1 MADIKKYYWLKLMKD
16 FFTQPKIKK
25 LRRIAGG
32 DTYTIIYLKLQ
43 LLSIDNNAVLEYQE
57 IENDFIEEMALT
69 IDEDV
74 ENVKVTIN
82 YLIAQGMMEKVDDHH
97 YILVETLKSIGS
109 ETSKAELMRKK
120 RGIEK
125 EIVKNGNNVT
135 KVLPTVTNAL
145 PTRYQSVTDVLPS
158 VTNCYT
164 EIEKEKELEKELE
177 LKKELESDKKKDKR
191 ETYVSI
197 LDSYTSNDS
206 LKSSLNDFV
215 EMRKKMKGFTT
226 RAFKLALNKL
236 DELTNDDEEKIKIV
250 NQSVINSWKSFYEL
264 KEESNKY
271 PSWYKEGT
279 KEKTKED
286 RINSLEAA
294 YKATVNTYKKGIIS
308 YEEFKKREASFKKS
322 YFDLTGKD
330 ITKQNLIDWG
340 EYDI

>member
-82 YLIAQGMMEKVDDHH
+82 YLIAQGMLEKVDDHH

-109 ETSKAELMRKK
+109 ETSKAELMRRK

-125 EIVKNGNNVT
+125 EIAKNGNNVT
-135 KVLPTVTNAL
+135 KVLPTS
-145 PTRYQSVTDVLPS
+145 YQSVTNELPS

-164 EIEKEKELEKELE
+164 EIEKEKELELNKELE
-177 LKKELESDKKKDKR
+177 LDKELEKKKEKR

-206 LKSSLNDFV
+206 LKSSLNDFI

-250 NQSVINSWKSFYEL
+250 NQSVMNSWKSFYEL
-264 KEESNKY
+264 KEETNKY

-279 KEKTKED
+279 KEETKED
-286 RINSLEAA
+286 KIKNLEKA
-294 YKATVNTYKKGIIS
+294 YQATIKLKNMGMIS
-308 YEEFKKREASFKKS
+308 ETEFKEREANYRNS
-322 YFDLTGKD
+322 YYDLTGKYL
-330 ITKQNLIDWG
+330 NGYG

>member
-82 YLIAQGMMEKVDDHH
+82 YLIAQGMLENVDDHH

-145 PTRYQSVTDVLPS
+145 PTRYQSVTEVLPS

-164 EIEKEKELEKELE
+164 EIEIEKEKELE
-177 LKKELESDKKKDKR
+177 LKKELESEKKKEKR

-197 LDSYTSNDS
+197 LDSYTSNET
-206 LKSSLNDFV
+206 LKSSLNDFI

-236 DELTNDDEEKIKIV
+236 DELSNDDEEKIKIV
-250 NQSVINSWKSFYEL
+250 NQSVMNSWKSFYEL
-264 KEESNKY
+264 KEETNKY
-271 PSWYKEGT
+271 PSWYKDGT
-279 KEKTKED
+279 QEKTKED

-308 YEEFKKREASFKKS
+308 DEEFKKREASFKES

>member
-82 YLIAQGMMEKVDDHH
+82 YLIAQGMLEKVDDHN

-135 KVLPTVTNAL
+135 KVLPDVTNAL
-145 PTRYQSVTDVLPS
+145 PTRYQSVTEVLPY

-177 LKKELESDKKKDKR
+177 LNKELELEKKKEKR

-197 LDSYTSNDS
+197 LDSYTSNET
-206 LKSSLNDFV
+206 LKSSLNDFI

-236 DELTNDDEEKIKIV
+236 DELSNDDKEKIKIV
-250 NQSVINSWKSFYEL
+250 NQSVMNSWKSFYEL
-264 KEESNKY
+264 KEETNKY
-271 PSWYKEGT
+271 PSWYKDGT
-279 KEKTKED
+279 KEETKED
-286 RINSLEAA
+286 KIKNLEKA
-294 YKATVNTYKKGIIS
+294 YKATIKLKNMGMIS
-308 YEEFKKREASFKKS
+308 DYEFKEREAIYRNS
-322 YFDLTGKD
+322 YYDLTGK
-330 ITKQNLIDWG
+330 NLNGFG

>member
-82 YLIAQGMMEKVDDHH
+82 YLIAQGMLEKVDDHH

-135 KVLPTVTNAL
+135 KVLPDVTNAL
-145 PTRYQSVTDVLPS
+145 PTRYQSVTEVLPS
-158 VTNCYT
+158 VTKCYT
-164 EIEKEKELEKELE
+164 EIEKEKELELNKELE
-177 LKKELESDKKKDKR
+177 LEKKKEKR

-197 LDSYTSNDS
+197 LDSYTSNET
-206 LKSSLNDFV
+206 LKSSLNDFI

-236 DELTNDDEEKIKIV
+236 DEISNDDNEKIKIV
-250 NQSVINSWKSFYEL
+250 NQSVMNSWKSFYEL
-264 KEESNKY
+264 KEETNKY
-271 PSWYKEGT
+271 PSWYKDGT
-279 KEKTKED
+279 QEETKED
-286 RINSLEAA
+286 KIKNLEKA
-294 YKATVNTYKKGIIS
+294 YQATIKLKNMGMIS
-308 YEEFKKREASFKKS
+308 ETEFKERESNYRKS
-322 YFDLTGKD
+322 YYDLTGKD
-330 ITKQNLIDWG
+330 INGFG

>member
-1 MADIKKYYWLKLMKD
+1 
-16 FFTQPKIKK
+16 
-25 LRRIAGG
+25 
-32 DTYTIIYLKLQ
+32 
-43 LLSIDNNAVLEYQE
+43 
-57 IENDFIEEMALT
+57 
-69 IDEDV
+69 
-74 ENVKVTIN
+74 
-82 YLIAQGMMEKVDDHH
+82 
-97 YILVETLKSIGS
+97 
-109 ETSKAELMRKK
+109 
-120 RGIEK
+120 
-125 EIVKNGNNVT
+125 
-135 KVLPTVTNAL
+135 
-145 PTRYQSVTDVLPS
+145 
-158 VTNCYT
+158 
-164 EIEKEKELEKELE
+164 
-177 LKKELESDKKKDKR
+177 
-191 ETYVSI
+191 
-197 LDSYTSNDS
+197 
-206 LKSSLNDFV
+206 
-215 EMRKKMKGFTT
+215 MRKKMKGFTT

-250 NQSVINSWKSFYEL
+250 NQSVMNSWKSFYEL

>member
-82 YLIAQGMMEKVDDHH
+82 YLIAQGMLEKVDDHH

-109 ETSKAELMRKK
+109 ETSKAELMRRK

-125 EIVKNGNNVT
+125 EIAKNGNNVT
-135 KVLPTVTNAL
+135 KVLPT
-145 PTRYQSVTDVLPS
+145 RYQSVTEVLPS

-177 LKKELESDKKKDKR
+177 LKKELESEKKKEKR

-197 LDSYTSNDS
+197 LDSYTSNET
-206 LKSSLNDFV
+206 LKSSLNDFI

-236 DELTNDDEEKIKIV
+236 DELANVDEEKIKIV
-250 NQSVINSWKSFYEL
+250 NQSVMNSWKSFYEL
-264 KEESNKY
+264 KEETNKY

-279 KEKTKED
+279 QEKTKED
-286 RINSLEAA
+286 KINGLEAG
-294 YKATVNTYKKGIIS
+294 YKATVKIYKKGIIS

>member
-69 IDEDV
+69 IDEDL

-135 KVLPTVTNAL
+135 NVLPTVTNSL

-164 EIEKEKELEKELE
+164 EIEIEKEKELE
-177 LKKELESDKKKDKR
+177 LKKELESEKKKEKR
-191 ETYVSI
+191 ETYVSV

-206 LKSSLNDFV
+206 LKSSLNDFI

-236 DELTNDDEEKIKIV
+236 DELTNVDEEKIKIV
-250 NQSVINSWKSFYEL
+250 NQSVMNSWKSFYEL
-264 KEESNKY
+264 KEETNKY

-279 KEKTKED
+279 QEETKED
-286 RINSLEAA
+286 KINSLEAG

>member
-82 YLIAQGMMEKVDDHH
+82 YLIAQGMLEKVDDHN

-135 KVLPTVTNAL
+135 KVLPDVTNAL
-145 PTRYQSVTDVLPS
+145 PTRYQSVTEVLPD

-177 LKKELESDKKKDKR
+177 LNKELELEKKKEKR

-197 LDSYTSNDS
+197 LDSYTSNET
-206 LKSSLNDFV
+206 LKSSLNDFI

-236 DELTNDDEEKIKIV
+236 DELSNDDKEKIKIV
-250 NQSVINSWKSFYEL
+250 NQSVMNSWKSFYEL
-264 KEESNKY
+264 KEETNKY
-271 PSWYKEGT
+271 PSWYKDGT
-279 KEKTKED
+279 KEETKED
-286 RINSLEAA
+286 KIKNLEKA
-294 YKATVNTYKKGIIS
+294 YKATIKLKNMGMIS
-308 YEEFKKREASFKKS
+308 DSEFKEREAIYRKS
-322 YFDLTGKD
+322 YYDLTGK
-330 ITKQNLIDWG
+330 NLNGYG

>member
-82 YLIAQGMMEKVDDHH
+82 YLIAQGMLEKVDDHH

-135 KVLPTVTNAL
+135 KVLPDVTNAL
-145 PTRYQSVTDVLPS
+145 PTRYQSVTEVLPT

-164 EIEKEKELEKELE
+164 EIEIEKEKE
-177 LKKELESDKKKDKR
+177 LKKELELEKKKEKR

-206 LKSSLNDFV
+206 LKSSLNDFL
-215 EMRKKMKGFTT
+215 EMRNKMKGFTT

-236 DELTNDDEEKIKIV
+236 DELSNDDDEKIKIV
-250 NQSVINSWKSFYEL
+250 NQSVMNSWKSFYEL
-264 KEESNKY
+264 KEETNKY
-271 PSWYKEGT
+271 PSWYKDGT
-279 KEKTKED
+279 QEETKED
-286 RINSLEAA
+286 KIKNLEKA
-294 YKATVNTYKKGIIS
+294 YNATIKLKNMGMIS
-308 YEEFKKREASFKKS
+308 DSEFKEREAIYRNS
-322 YFDLTGKD
+322 YYALTGK
-330 ITKQNLIDWG
+330 NLNGFG

>member
-82 YLIAQGMMEKVDDHH
+82 YLIAQGMLEKVDDHH

-135 KVLPTVTNAL
+135 NVLPTVTNSL

-164 EIEKEKELEKELE
+164 EIEKEKELE
-177 LKKELESDKKKDKR
+177 LKKELESEKKKEKR
-191 ETYVSI
+191 ETYVSV

-206 LKSSLNDFV
+206 LKSSLNDFI

-236 DELTNDDEEKIKIV
+236 DELTNVDEEKIKIV
-250 NQSVINSWKSFYEL
+250 NQSVMNSWKSFYEL
-264 KEESNKY
+264 KEETNKY
-271 PSWYKEGT
+271 PSWYKDGT
-279 KEKTKED
+279 QEETKED
-286 RINSLEAA
+286 KINSLEKA
-294 YKATVNTYKKGIIS
+294 YQATIKLKNMGMIS
-308 YEEFKKREASFKKS
+308 ETEFKERETNYRKS
-322 YFDLTGKD
+322 YYDLTGKY
-330 ITKQNLIDWG
+330 INGLG

>member
-82 YLIAQGMMEKVDDHH
+82 YLIAQGMLEKVDDHH

-135 KVLPTVTNAL
+135 KVLPDVTNAL
-145 PTRYQSVTDVLPS
+145 PTRYQSVTEVLPS

-164 EIEKEKELEKELE
+164 EIEIEKEKESE
-177 LKKELESDKKKDKR
+177 LKKELESEKKKEKK

-206 LKSSLNDFV
+206 LKSSLNDFL

-236 DELTNDDEEKIKIV
+236 DELSNDDNEKIKIV
-250 NQSVINSWKSFYEL
+250 NQSVMNSWKSFYEL
-264 KEESNKY
+264 KDETNKY
-271 PSWYKEGT
+271 PSWYKDGT
-279 KEKTKED
+279 QEETKED
-286 RINSLEAA
+286 KIKNLEKA
-294 YKATVNTYKKGIIS
+294 YKATIKLKNMGMIS
-308 YEEFKKREASFKKS
+308 DSEFKEREAIYRNS
-322 YFDLTGKD
+322 YYDLTGK
-330 ITKQNLIDWG
+330 NLNGYG

>member
-1 MADIKKYYWLKLMKD
+1 MEDKKYYWIKLKTN
-16 FFTQPKIKK
+16 FFDLP
-25 LRRIAGG
+25 
-32 DTYTIIYLKLQ
+32 
-43 LLSIDNNAVLEYQE
+43 
-57 IENDFIEEMALT
+57 T
-69 IDEDV
+69 IDWIMSQNNGCEYIVLYQMLCLKTANTDGKLVSQIGEMLIPYDIEKIARDTKYFSNDTIRVALELFKSLGLIYVSDDNTMTISNYDEMVGCESQWAEKKRLYRQKQKQIEGQQQGQIED
-74 ENVKVTIN
+74 NVLQEYRDKRLEIR
-82 YLIAQGMMEKVDDHH
+82 D
-97 YILVETLKSIGS
+97 KSI
-109 ETSKAELMRKK
+109 EYRDK
-120 RGIEK
+120 
-125 EIVKNGNNVT
+125 
-135 KVLPTVTNAL
+135 
-145 PTRYQSVTDVLPS
+145 SVD
-158 VTNCYT
+158 
-164 EIEKEKELEKELE
+164 KEKEEKE
-177 LKKELESDKKKDKR
+177 KR

-236 DELTNDDEEKIKIV
+236 DELSNDDNEKIKIV
-250 NQSVINSWKSFYEL
+250 NQSVMNSWKSFYEL

-340 EYDI
+340 KYDI